1 MATYCNILTPTYIAG
16 WLCSCIA
23 EFTTNKLL
31 LNKITMMYL
40 ENDNKYVRIT
50 VNKCNHALEI
60 NDGNQC
66 DSTNTL
72 ALHSSMA

>member
-1 MATYCNILTPTYIAG
+1 
-16 WLCSCIA
+16 
-23 EFTTNKLL
+23 
-31 LNKITMMYL
+31 MMYL